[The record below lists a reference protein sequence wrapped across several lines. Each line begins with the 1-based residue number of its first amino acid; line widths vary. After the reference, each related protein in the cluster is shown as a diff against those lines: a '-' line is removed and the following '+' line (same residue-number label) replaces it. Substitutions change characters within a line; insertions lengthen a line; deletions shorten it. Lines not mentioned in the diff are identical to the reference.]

1 MDLIL
6 LLAVTFGVLF
16 LLDKGLT
23 KLFRSREQHRS
34 GNAVRLK
41 KYYGIFAIALMVLGV
56 LGIMAHFTEKNPVL
70 LIGGILVI
78 PLGAWLGVY
87 YMTHGVF
94 YDEDSFLYTTFGN
107 KSVSYRYA
115 DITEQKL
122 FALQGGSYVVEL
134 YMNDGT
140 SISLQTNME
149 GAMSFLDKASRA
161 RLRQLGQ
168 REQDCPWF
176 APADGRWF
184 PEEEE

>member
-1 MDLIL
+1 MDLAALI
-6 LLAVTFGVLF
+6 AGTFGVLF

-41 KYYGIFAIALMVLGV
+41 KHYGIFSVALMVLGV

-115 DITEQKL
+115 DITGQQL
-122 FALQGGSYVVEL
+122 YALQGGSYVVEL
-134 YMNDGT
+134 YMEGGKSV
-140 SISLQTNME
+140 SIQTNME
-149 GAMSFLDKASRA
+149 GAMPFLDKASRA
-161 RLRQLGQ
+161 RLRQLGLC
-168 REQDCPWF
+168 EQDCPWF
-176 APADGRWF
+176 DPTNTRWF